1 MAWLLE
7 HDSSQFSFTKFE
19 MEPSCRELSPPLEY
33 FKEKDLMHLYGR
45 LWWSAVD
52 IEDRFWPKR
61 ARLMTERKG
70 LPHWLGFCS
79 LWGVSEDF
87 RECIEELEPDVHE
100 YREVEVSR
108 KDGSAF
114 DKRYYAIN
122 VRQMLGNVIDWERT
136 TAGSEES
143 GGVLLLRSPKTQ
155 LSDRIVTVKKSAIDG
170 HHLWIP
176 KETYRGTCW
185 GVSDML
191 HEMLVKRKLLKG
203 LHSFQA
209 SEV

>member
-1 MAWLLE
+1 
-7 HDSSQFSFTKFE
+7 
-19 MEPSCRELSPPLEY
+19 
-33 FKEKDLMHLYGR
+33 
-45 LWWSAVD
+45 
-52 IEDRFWPKR
+52 
-61 ARLMTERKG
+61 
-70 LPHWLGFCS
+70 
-79 LWGVSEDF
+79 F

-108 KDGSAF
+108 KDGSSF

-136 TAGSEES
+136 TAVSEES
-143 GGVLLLRSPKTQ
+143 AGVLLLRSPKTQ
-155 LSDRIVTVKKSAIDG
+155 LRDRVVAVKKSVVDG

-176 KETYRGTCW
+176 KETYGGTCW
-185 GVSDML
+185 GVSEAL
-191 HEMLVKRKLLKG
+191 HKLLVKRKLLKG